1 MEAMQETSLDAWI
14 DNVPRSR
21 MVYPESLYDRAKY
34 FFWRLYTPCH
44 PFIRDTVVSL
54 RIMRHAG
61 RQKFLLGV
69 VHPDRSIEEF
79 VSFLVQRG
87 FGNHFVAWLDD
98 GELVSLRRVENFAYQ
113 YHIRIFEDREVRGH
127 YEYTP
132 EYRPLS
138 HLRQVG
144 FMDRNNEFIKL
155 LGDWIVV
162 AEAEE
167 KIR

>member
-1 MEAMQETSLDAWI
+1 MEATRETSLDAWI
-14 DNVPRSR
+14 SGVPRSR
-21 MVYPESLYDRAKY
+21 MVYPESLYDRLKY
-34 FFWRLYTPCH
+34 FFWHFYTPYH
-44 PFIRDTVVSL
+44 PFLRDTVVGL
-54 RIMRHAG
+54 RIMRHEG
-61 RQKFLLGV
+61 RQNFLLGKV
-69 VHPDRSIEEF
+69 NPNRSIEEL

-113 YHIRIFEDREVRGH
+113 YHIRIFEDGEVRGH

-144 FMDRNNEFIKL
+144 FMDCRENFLNLF
-155 LGDWIVV
+155 GDWII
-162 AEAEE
+162 AADAEE
-167 KIR
+167 EIR

>member
-1 MEAMQETSLDAWI
+1 MEATQETSLDAWI
-14 DNVPRSR
+14 GNVPRSR
-21 MVYPESLYDRAKY
+21 MVYPESLYDRFKY

-44 PFIRDTVVSL
+44 PFLRDTVVGL
-54 RIMRHAG
+54 RIMRHEG
-61 RQKFLLGV
+61 RQDFLLGTL
-69 VHPDRSIEEF
+69 HPERSFEEF
-79 VSFLVQRG
+79 VSFLVRRG

-144 FMDRNNEFIKL
+144 FTDSRDDFFDF
-155 LGDWIVV
+155 LGDWVV
-162 AEAEE
+162 AADTEE
-167 KIR
+167 EIR